1 MSNHAQS
8 FRTQS
13 RQVRTLSR
21 FAIFAFVPGLCGMP
35 AVCAGPGIAI
45 QRPAAR
51 YARIPL
57 SFQPN
62 QGQVNPVVQYV
73 SRGQGYSLFLTP
85 GVAYVTLDRQPAAH
99 DLGVQASATD
109 TLRMKLAGANS
120 NAAVAGLEK
129 QPGVVNY
136 FVGNDQK
143 KWHAGVPTYG
153 KVSYTSVYSGIDLV
167 FYGNQSQ
174 LEYDFVV
181 APGAD
186 PGQIVWQIEDAQIS
200 VDAEGNLQLAA
211 PNGPA
216 GFKKPVLYQM
226 DGKKKTS
233 VDGRYVVAG
242 NQVRFALGSYD
253 RSKPLVI
260 DPVLTYLT
268 YLGAPVS
275 ANGSTNGVTH
285 LGGLAGFGV
294 TSNELSQAMAI
305 DRDGNAYVT
314 GYTNALDFPVKDP
327 YQGSDP
333 SLKINSGATAAF
345 VTKLNAEGTELV
357 YSTYLSGVEIY
368 GTYGQTI
375 AVDGDGNAYV
385 AGYTN
390 DKDFPTS
397 AGAFQRVCGDGGAN
411 NARTASCQVGAVNGF
426 VTKLDAAG
434 SKIVYSTF
442 LGASTDYINSIA
454 VDSLG
459 RAYVAGIAED
469 SCSPTTPTFQCF
481 PTTPDAIRTGEGTC
495 VVAPG
500 DTTCTA
506 YGGSGWAFLTVFNP
520 QGTGLVYSTLLGDNL
535 ADIVNG
541 SLAPNMYGFSTG
553 ISVAVNSAGEIF
565 LTGRT
570 AASKLPV
577 TAGAFQPK
585 TMAGLPAAGATGYV
599 AKFNPIS
606 SSGTSPRYLT
616 YLGPTANDPD
626 FGVAYP
632 SGITADAEGNAY
644 ITGWTSSQ
652 YFPTTKGSFQPTCG
666 ELHDDECGSGY
677 VSKLNSSGTKLE
689 WSTFFGEPSG
699 SASGVNSIGDI
710 QLDAEGNVYV
720 AGQAQGDNDFPQM
733 HPVEHYFNGNA
744 QAFVAEFNPAGSK
757 VNFWT
762 LLGSLTYLGAQS
774 AAGLAVDKDGNIYV
788 AGNTSAGGLG
798 ATKDAFETRYRG
810 GSTGASWGFVAKI
823 TPKATTHIKLAA
835 LSVAAK
841 TAPVLE
847 ITATVASDAYSP
859 VPSGKIAFDDGT
871 KEIGDVALNSAGVA
885 TLKVSSLKPGK
896 YTIKT
901 SYAGDTFD
909 LASSASIAATLK
921 AETTTTLKSSANPSI
936 AGKALVFSVKVV
948 SSSGVPAGT
957 VTLKKNGTTLATKA
971 LSKGEA
977 SFSIDSLAAGT
988 HIIVAD
994 YSGNADYA
1002 ASISNEVSE
1011 VTKATSAREKTLA
1024 SLVQKPDTR

>member
-1 MSNHAQS
+1 
-8 FRTQS
+8 
-13 RQVRTLSR
+13 
-21 FAIFAFVPGLCGMP
+21 
-35 AVCAGPGIAI
+35 
-45 QRPAAR
+45 
-51 YARIPL
+51 
-57 SFQPN
+57 
-62 QGQVNPVVQYV
+62 
-73 SRGQGYSLFLTP
+73 
-85 GVAYVTLDRQPAAH
+85 
-99 DLGVQASATD
+99 
-109 TLRMKLAGANS
+109 
-120 NAAVAGLEK
+120 
-129 QPGVVNY
+129 
-136 FVGNDQK
+136 
-143 KWHAGVPTYG
+143 
-153 KVSYTSVYSGIDLV
+153 
-167 FYGNQSQ
+167 
-174 LEYDFVV
+174 
-181 APGAD
+181 
-186 PGQIVWQIEDAQIS
+186 
-200 VDAEGNLQLAA
+200 
-211 PNGPA
+211 
-216 GFKKPVLYQM
+216 
-226 DGKKKTS
+226 
-233 VDGRYVVAG
+233 
-242 NQVRFALGSYD
+242 
-253 RSKPLVI
+253 
-260 DPVLTYLT
+260 
-268 YLGAPVS
+268 
-275 ANGSTNGVTH
+275 
-285 LGGLAGFGV
+285 
-294 TSNELSQAMAI
+294 
-305 DRDGNAYVT
+305 
-314 GYTNALDFPVKDP
+314 
-327 YQGSDP
+327 
-333 SLKINSGATAAF
+333 
-345 VTKLNAEGTELV
+345 
-357 YSTYLSGVEIY
+357 
-368 GTYGQTI
+368 
-375 AVDGDGNAYV
+375 
-385 AGYTN
+385 
-390 DKDFPTS
+390 
-397 AGAFQRVCGDGGAN
+397 
-411 NARTASCQVGAVNGF
+411 
-426 VTKLDAAG
+426 
-434 SKIVYSTF
+434 
-442 LGASTDYINSIA
+442 
-454 VDSLG
+454 
-459 RAYVAGIAED
+459 
-469 SCSPTTPTFQCF
+469 
-481 PTTPDAIRTGEGTC
+481 
-495 VVAPG
+495 
-500 DTTCTA
+500 
-506 YGGSGWAFLTVFNP
+506 
-520 QGTGLVYSTLLGDNL
+520 VYSTLLGDNL

-606 SSGTSPRYLT
+606 SSGTSLRYLT

-666 ELHDDECGSGY
+666 QLHDDECGTAF
-677 VSKLNSSGTKLE
+677 VSKLNSSGGKLE

-720 AGQAQGDNDFPQM
+720 AGQAQGDNDFPQV
-733 HPVEHYFNGNA
+733 HPVEHYFDGNT

-762 LLGSLTYLGAQS
+762 LLGSLTYAGEQS
-774 AAGLAVDKDGNIYV
+774 AAGLAVDKEGNIYV

-835 LSVAAK
+835 VSVAAK

-885 TLKVSSLKPGK
+885 TLKVSGLKPGK

-1011 VTKATSAREKTLA
+1011 VTKAASAREKTLA
-1024 SLVQKPDTR
+1024 SFVQKPDTR